1 MRVVFMGTP
10 EIAAT
15 CLEGLL
21 TGDLMWWRC
30 IPDTPPEPGDEADPV
45 PGEAAWP
52 RPMGSRSTS
61 PPASGMRPGWRSR
74 GALKPDVIAVVA
86 YGRIF
91 ASGRAGYS
99 LPGLHQHSCQPAA
112 CAAGLR
118 PRAMGGASGAGR
130 DRGHGHVYGGGNGR
144 RGYDCHRRT
153 PIDPNENA
161 QSLLDRLAKLGAE
174 LLAETLTR
182 LAQGPVAAT
191 PQDHTK
197 ATFAPMLTKDLCP
210 IDWSRTP
217 REIWNHIRGL
227 DPWPVATMELQGKRF
242 RVYKAVPPGENHKP
256 DPRHAPGRDPTGLE
270 MACGE
275 GGVLEIQVLQADGGK
290 RMAAPDYFRGHP
302 LAL

>member
-1 MRVVFMGTP
+1 MYMAAEMDAGDM
-10 EIAAT
+10 IAT
-15 CLEGLL
+15 
-21 TGDLMWWRC
+21 
-30 IPDTPPEPGDEADPV
+30 
-45 PGEAAWP
+45 
-52 RPMGSRSTS
+52 
-61 PPASGMRPGWRSR
+61 
-74 GALKPDVIAVVA
+74 
-86 YGRIF
+86 
-91 ASGRAGYS
+91 
-99 LPGLHQHSCQPAA
+99 
-112 CAAGLR
+112 
-118 PRAMGGASGAGR
+118 
-130 DRGHGHVYGGGNGR
+130 
-144 RGYDCHRRT
+144 RRT

-242 RVYKAVPPGENHKP
+242 RVYKAVPLAKTTNRTPGTP
-256 DPRHAPGRDPTGLE
+256 LAVTRTGLE

>member
-1 MRVVFMGTP
+1 MKLTQSPVKQLAQAHGVPVYQPAGFRDAARV
-10 EIAAT
+10 EE
-15 CLEGLL
+15 L
-21 TGDLMWWRC
+21 R
-30 IPDTPPEPGDEADPV
+30 
-45 PGEAAWP
+45 
-52 RPMGSRSTS
+52 
-61 PPASGMRPGWRSR
+61 
-74 GALKPDVIAVVA
+74 ALKPDVIAVVA
-86 YGRIF
+86 YGRILPQAVLDIPSRGCINIH
-91 ASGRAGYS
+91 ASLLPALRGSGPVQWAVLRGLEETGVTAMYMAAEMDAGDMI
-99 LPGLHQHSCQPAA
+99 AT
-112 CAAGLR
+112 
-118 PRAMGGASGAGR
+118 
-130 DRGHGHVYGGGNGR
+130 
-144 RGYDCHRRT
+144 RRT

-242 RVYKAVPPGENHKP
+242 RVYKAVPLAKTTNRTPGTP
-256 DPRHAPGRDPTGLE
+256 LAVTRTGLE

>member
-21 TGDLMWWRC
+21 TGGFDVVAVYTK
-30 IPDTPPEPGDEADPV
+30 PDTPQNRGMKLTQSPV
-45 PGEAAWP
+45 KRWP
-52 RPMGSRSTS
+52 RPMGSRL
-61 PPASGMRPGWRSR
+61 PARRLPGCGQGGGAAGSEAGCDCGGGLRP
-74 GALKPDVIAVVA
+74 D
-86 YGRIF
+86 F

-144 RGYDCHRRT
+144 RGYDCH
-153 PIDPNENA
+153 PADAIGPNENA

-197 ATFAPMLTKDLCP
+197 ATLCA
-210 IDWSRTP
+210 DA
-217 REIWNHIRGL
+217 HQG
-227 DPWPVATMELQGKRF
+227 PV
-242 RVYKAVPPGENHKP
+242 PH
-256 DPRHAPGRDPTGLE
+256 
-270 MACGE
+270 
-275 GGVLEIQVLQADGGK
+275 
-290 RMAAPDYFRGHP
+290 
-302 LAL
+302 